1 MYLGVNT
8 GESADPK
15 DEKEAD
21 TGVGVAVGVVVVV
34 VVVVVDDKGVER
46 PWRLTPWGRLHACPW
61 SLRENLA
68 SKVFIRSV
76 IAARSFGYLRP

>member
-34 VVVVVDDKGVER
+34 VVVVVDDNLGD
-46 PWRLTPWGRLHACPW
+46 
-61 SLRENLA
+61 SLLGEGSTHVPGPSGKTWHQKFSSGLLLQP
-68 SKVFIRSV
+68 
-76 IAARSFGYLRP
+76 GHLGT